1 MGPGFTWVNAR
12 CRPRRNVAVR
22 EDIFR
27 VRQYRIYGL
36 GLGGRFVSMHE
47 VERDTDDQAL
57 AEARS
62 LMPTGEFEL
71 WEQGRF
77 VARVNLSGRPA
88 PPSAA

>member
-1 MGPGFTWVNAR
+1 MFSV
-12 CRPRRNVAVR
+12 RN
-22 EDIFR
+22 
-27 VRQYRIYGL
+27 YRIYGL

-62 LMPTGEFEL
+62 LLPGGEFEL

-77 VARVNLSGRPA
+77 VARVNLSRGTSPR
-88 PPSAA
+88 SA